1 MSHNNC
7 ILLSLNL
14 KDENIIFDQN
24 YITYED
30 VKGVNSL
37 VYHAKLTYIPHHCE
51 KCGCIYSNRNQFEK
65 HGFKPSLIT
74 LPKVSNMNAYLKLR
88 KQRILCHECGSTFTL
103 RTNIV
108 EPNCYISNNT
118 KLAIALEASDIIS
131 ECDIAKRFNT
141 SHSTVNRIIN
151 SYYEIHHPHR
161 HKLPECL
168 CFDEFKSVKSCDGAM
183 SFIYCDAQTG
193 EIIDIVED
201 RRLKNL
207 ITYFQRFSRETRLNV
222 KVIVIDMYKPY
233 ISLIKSLFPN
243 AKIVIDRFHI
253 VQLISRALNKTR
265 IRIMNND
272 HKNYTKFKN
281 YWRLLLKN
289 RNDLDIVNY
298 RYYRCFRGMLCE
310 EDVVNYLLD
319 LNHELKSTYE
329 LYQDILNSIKNND
342 IERFNS
348 IIDNIQIEYPNI
360 SSYMKTSIKT
370 IKENYEYIINSLK
383 YKYTNGV
390 LEGINNKIK
399 VIKRVAFGYRS
410 FYHFKVRILIV
421 HKLSKLIKYK
431 KPGLSKTA

>member
-1 MSHNNC
+1 MSHNYC
-7 ILLSLNL
+7 ILKSLNL

-51 KCGCIYSNRNQFEK
+51 KCGCIYSNHNQFEK
-65 HGFKPSLIT
+65 HGFKTSLIT

-233 ISLIKSLFPN
+233 ISLIKSVFPN
-243 AKIVIDRFHI
+243 AKILIDRFHI
-253 VQLISRALNKTR
+253 IQLISRALNKTR
-265 IRIMNND
+265 IKIMNND
-272 HKNYTKFKN
+272 PKNYNKLKN
-281 YWRLLLKN
+281 YWKLLLKN
-289 RNDLDIVNY
+289 CTDLDILHY
-298 RYYRCFRGMLCE
+298 RHYRCFREMLCE
-310 EDVVNYLLD
+310 EDVVNYLLE
-319 LNHELKSTYE
+319 LNKELKDTYE
-329 LYQDILNSIKNND
+329 LYQDLLNCIKNND
-342 IERFNS
+342 SERFNF
-348 IIDNIQIEYPNI
+348 IIDNIQTEYPNI
-360 SSYMKTSIKT
+360 SSYMKIAIKSIKA
-370 IKENYEYIINSLK
+370 NYEYIINSLK
-383 YKYTNGV
+383 YNYTNGV

-399 VIKRVAFGYRS
+399 VIKRIAFGYRS

-421 HKLSKLIKYK
+421 HKLSKLIKHK
-431 KPGLSKTA
+431 KPGLSRSA